1 MKPHHRLRPPLR
13 ARGTSTARKLADVE
27 AQVGFGNLL
36 RQGDFAAGSEADP
49 QGEVLHGE
57 VQIDSFWSKFAANQ
71 PRKRD
76 FDAGTLYVSS
86 RI

>member
-1 MKPHHRLRPPLR
+1 MGPHHHLRPPLR
-13 ARGTSTARKLADVE
+13 ARCTSKARKLAGFE

-36 RQGDFAAGSEADP
+36 HQGDFAAGSGADP
-49 QGEVLHGE
+49 QGEGLQGE

-76 FDAGTLYVSS
+76 FNAGAL
-86 RI
+86 